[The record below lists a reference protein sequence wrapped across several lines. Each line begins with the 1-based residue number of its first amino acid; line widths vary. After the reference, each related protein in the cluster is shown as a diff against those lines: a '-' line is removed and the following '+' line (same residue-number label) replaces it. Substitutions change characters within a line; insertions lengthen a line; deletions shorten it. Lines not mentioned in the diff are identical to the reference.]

1 MPSILRKHLHHR
13 RNHPDAPSEPAAAS
27 TAPTTPTPNHHRF
40 IRLSDAMTNP
50 PIKAAPVIV
59 EEDSD
64 DGQTVASTVYS
75 GLSGSV
81 MRHSDEGFAAV
92 PSSSLE
98 HNLFSRWFQQQQ
110 PSSHALQ
117 DDASVASVK
126 STRSMY
132 STASTNVSG
141 ASSGVLSRK
150 NLVFEARRVKLE
162 YEMRQAQDLSCQR
175 QEQEPQSKQARVPI
189 VVTNDVSRA
198 VSSDQGSALCTL
210 LNIYGCGRE
219 TFGESARYVSCEE
232 YIARKQEALEMVR
245 ELVREN
251 DVEKFEIAEDVLDDI
266 PAEPTLPKFRE
277 DFFSR

>member
-1 MPSILRKHLHHR
+1 MT
-13 RNHPDAPSEPAAAS
+13 HPP
-27 TAPTTPTPNHHRF
+27 
-40 IRLSDAMTNP
+40 P
-50 PIKAAPVIV
+50 PIKSAPVIV
-59 EEDSD
+59 EEDFD

-75 GLSGSV
+75 GSSGSV
-81 MRHSDEGFAAV
+81 MRYSDEGVAV

-98 HNLFSRWFQQQQ
+98 HNLFSSWFRQQQQ
-110 PSSHALQ
+110 TSSHGLQ

-141 ASSGVLSRK
+141 ANSGVLSRK

-219 TFGESARYVSCEE
+219 TFGESARHVSCEE
-232 YIARKQEALEMVR
+232 YTARKQEALELVR

-266 PAEPTLPKFRE
+266 PDDTTLPKFRE